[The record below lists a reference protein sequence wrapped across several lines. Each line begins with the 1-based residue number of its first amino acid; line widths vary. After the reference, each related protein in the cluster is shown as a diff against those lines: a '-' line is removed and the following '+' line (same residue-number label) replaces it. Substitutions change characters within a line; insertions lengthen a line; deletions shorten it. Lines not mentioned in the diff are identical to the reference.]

1 MNINSTHIAFLQKN
15 DFFLTWFCLPFCCER
30 GVKCCLTER
39 CSIVMLHPHIQF
51 AILSSFFCTT
61 QVAFTKG
68 PQPLVGCYSIFKHHS
83 ARSQPPHRPAL
94 GTCNKLSSSENT
106 KSELDQSWTEPL
118 YRFTPHKHFH
128 FLCDLTPKHSN
139 GQCVCLGLLAL

>member
-1 MNINSTHIAFLQKN
+1 MSCFT
-15 DFFLTWFCLPFCCER
+15 LTFSLLSYLPF
-30 GVKCCLTER
+30 
-39 CSIVMLHPHIQF
+39 F
-51 AILSSFFCTT
+51 FFCTT
-61 QVAFTKG
+61 RVAFTKG

-94 GTCNKLSSSENT
+94 CTCNKLSSSENT

-128 FLCDLTPKHSN
+128 FLCVLTPKAQTVNARVWVFRSFKSCQLDRAN
-139 GQCVCLGLLAL
+139 VYCSSYPPADD